1 MLIDPNLLKSENN
14 VCIAWRI
21 CAKNDAMLKKC
32 RLCRWRFSRQLVLVP
47 IINRNKSSK
56 AQKDMKANLKE
67 T

>member
-1 MLIDPNLLKSENN
+1 MQIVPMEIFTAAS
-14 VCIAWRI
+14 
-21 CAKNDAMLKKC
+21 
-32 RLCRWRFSRQLVLVP
+32 LVP